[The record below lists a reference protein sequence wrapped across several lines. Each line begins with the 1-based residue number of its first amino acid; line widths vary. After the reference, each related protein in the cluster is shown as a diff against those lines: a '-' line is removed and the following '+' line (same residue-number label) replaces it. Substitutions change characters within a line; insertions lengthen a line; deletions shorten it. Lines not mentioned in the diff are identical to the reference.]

1 MDCYGTAAQVI
12 DAEQMLSGQQALLK
26 VQVTHCG
33 AEQTMLGIT
42 IAQVLSGSPQCRIA
56 AMCLAEQQPSM
67 WFVVSHSTTHVSQH
81 NYMAS
86 VNHNSTAEQGRRL
99 VIH

>member
-1 MDCYGTAAQVI
+1 
-12 DAEQMLSGQQALLK
+12 MLSGQQALLK

-33 AEQTMLGIT
+33 DDQTMLGIT

-67 WFVVSHSTTHVSQH
+67 WLVVSHSTTHVSQH
-81 NYMAS
+81 NHM
-86 VNHNSTAEQGRRL
+86 NHNSTVEQGRVL
-99 VIH
+99 VVHLPSC